1 MIQGE
6 KPYKCK
12 VCGKSFADSSNLTKH
27 SRAHL
32 RAGDEITAKD
42 GTVWNII
49 NHAAPLT
56 NTTRDPIGQD
66 EEDVEAANDHEDN
79 DDVQQIIYIAYED
92 GSEVHDAD
100 GTAVV
105 GANKETSIHI
115 LSQTT
120 QGQQANEDGQLD
132 LRHFSSASAVARATT
147 AAAGGGDTA
156 ESQLA
161 IEHTVAGESDAAAS
175 GVNSTLHVIGQ
186 VPLDDGKLDPN
197 TQYVDLSIKE
207 GQQIRFY
214 VETNDDSHGDHA

>member
-120 QGQQANEDGQLD
+120 QAQQANEDGQLD
-132 LRHFSSASAVARATT
+132 LRHFSSASHDGEKLVKTVRFLIKQS
-147 AAAGGGDTA
+147 DF
-156 ESQLA
+156 QL
-161 IEHTVAGESDAAAS
+161 TQKLVKWQC
-175 GVNSTLHVIGQ
+175 LHLV
-186 VPLDDGKLDPN
+186 
-197 TQYVDLSIKE
+197 TQ
-207 GQQIRFY
+207 
-214 VETNDDSHGDHA
+214 

>member
-1 MIQGE
+1 MIIASIVGRYL
-6 KPYKCK
+6 PARLLFND
-12 VCGKSFADSSNLTKH
+12 FA
-27 SRAHL
+27 
-32 RAGDEITAKD
+32 
-42 GTVWNII
+42 
-49 NHAAPLT
+49 
-56 NTTRDPIGQD
+56 TRDPISQD
-66 EEDVEAANDHEDN
+66 EDVEAANDHEDN

-100 GTAVV
+100 GTAVM

-120 QGQQANEDGQLD
+120 HAQQANEDGQLD
-132 LRHFSSASAVARATT
+132 LRHFSSASASATV
-147 AAAGGGDTA
+147 AAGGDDTA
-156 ESQLA
+156 DAQLA
-161 IEHTVAGESDAAAS
+161 IEHTGAGESEAVAS